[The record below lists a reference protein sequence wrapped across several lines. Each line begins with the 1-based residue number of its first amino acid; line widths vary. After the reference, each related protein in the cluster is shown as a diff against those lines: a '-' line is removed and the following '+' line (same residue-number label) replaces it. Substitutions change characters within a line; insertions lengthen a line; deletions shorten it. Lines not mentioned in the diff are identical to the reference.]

1 MCGFFPL
8 NIFSTIWLKAKTKR
22 NKLVDLFRSN
32 MYLWNWL
39 LEYLIRVAFIT
50 TALFT
55 SQKSFPSYCGKNTSI
70 KWMKTYF
77 FAIRRLTR
85 KRKVFCKNRSNYTYF
100 TFVRN
105 PPLPSRTVRA
115 ICFLSLSL
123 YIYIYIY
130 LSFFFLSCSL
140 SFSLYL
146 CANNL
151 WYGLFV
157 LNYSHQI
164 SIRNF
169 PLTMCFNILYL
180 LLIHQLDHVHPSIL
194 LGSVRKPLLKSFV
207 SLTLV
212 IYLAVDSHWSQYQ

>member
-1 MCGFFPL
+1 
-8 NIFSTIWLKAKTKR
+8 
-22 NKLVDLFRSN
+22 
-32 MYLWNWL
+32 
-39 LEYLIRVAFIT
+39 
-50 TALFT
+50 
-55 SQKSFPSYCGKNTSI
+55 
-70 KWMKTYF
+70 MKTYF

-130 LSFFFLSCSL
+130 LSFFSLSCSL
-140 SFSLYL
+140 SLFLSLSVCKQPLIWFICSQLLTSNLYQKL
-146 CANNL
+146 SPNNVFQ
-151 WYGLFV
+151 YF
-157 LNYSHQI
+157 
-164 SIRNF
+164 
-169 PLTMCFNILYL
+169 LYL

-212 IYLAVDSHWSQYQ
+212 IYLAVDSH